1 MKVYSMKTIEDL
13 LKKFMDGKTTL
24 EEEQLLA
31 QYFRRDDVPDALS
44 DYKEMFRWLE
54 CGTTDGTTKKK
65 NMCRKSGKRW
75 WVAAASVLFIVTAT
89 FTILQTTPRKTTEV
103 AVASINTDR
112 EKETKSEVTITSE
125 TANGNDMTL
134 GTTNSRTKTP
144 SPHLKRQASGSTTE
158 YISAE
163 KSIKIIMEENTK
175 LDEELRKMEE
185 EMVEVKKQLVVSQ
198 MEANGYTAVY
208 MEDGSIDFTNNNN
221 QIITEL

>member
-1 MKVYSMKTIEDL
+1 MKAYSKKTIEDL

-54 CGTTDGTTKKK
+54 CGTTDGTRKGK

-89 FTILQTTPRKTTEV
+89 FTILQTTPRKKTEV

-112 EKETKSEVTITSE
+112 EKDTKGEVTITSE
-125 TANGNDMTL
+125 TANGNEKTL
-134 GTTNSRTKTP
+134 ETTNCRTTAP
-144 SPHLKRQASGSTTE
+144 APRLNRQVSGSTTE

-185 EMVEVKKQLVVSQ
+185 DMLEVKRQLVVSQ
-198 MEANGYTAVY
+198 MEASGYTAVY

>member
-1 MKVYSMKTIEDL
+1 MKAYSKKTIEDL

-24 EEEQLLA
+24 EEELLLA

-54 CGTTDGTTKKK
+54 CGTTDGTRKEK

-112 EKETKSEVTITSE
+112 EKDTKSEVTITSE
-125 TANGNDMTL
+125 TTNGNENML
-134 GTTNSRTKTP
+134 ETTNSRTKTP
-144 SPHLKRQASGSTTE
+144 PPHLKRQASGSTTE

-163 KSIKIIMEENTK
+163 KNIKIIMEENTK

>member
-54 CGTTDGTTKKK
+54 CGTTDGTTKEK

-103 AVASINTDR
+103 AVASINTDK
-112 EKETKSEVTITSE
+112 EKDTKSEVTITSE
-125 TANGNDMTL
+125 TANGNENTL
-134 GTTNSRTKTP
+134 ETTNPRTKTP
-144 SPHLKRQASGSTTE
+144 PPHLKRQASGSTTE
-158 YISAE
+158 YIGRE
-163 KSIKIIMEENTK
+163 KHKNNNGGKHEVGRGTTK
-175 LDEELRKMEE
+175 
-185 EMVEVKKQLVVSQ
+185 
-198 MEANGYTAVY
+198 NGGRDGRSEKATRGIT
-208 MEDGSIDFTNNNN
+208 DGSKWLHCSIYGRRKY
-221 QIITEL
+221 

>member
-54 CGTTDGTTKKK
+54 CGTTDGTTKEKK
-65 NMCRKSGKRW
+65 MCRKSGKRW
-75 WVAAASVLFIVTAT
+75 WVAAASVLFFVTAT

-112 EKETKSEVTITSE
+112 EKDTKSEVTITSE